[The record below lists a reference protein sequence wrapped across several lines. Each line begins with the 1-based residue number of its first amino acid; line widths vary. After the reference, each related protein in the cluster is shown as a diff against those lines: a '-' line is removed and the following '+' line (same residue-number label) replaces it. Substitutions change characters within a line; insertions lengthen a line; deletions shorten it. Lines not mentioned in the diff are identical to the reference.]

1 MKKTYYAY
9 KVTDR
14 ITNEFYYGS
23 RTCYGPATN
32 DFHYLGS
39 MKTWNPNKQ
48 NLIKEIIKDD
58 FITRDDAVE
67 FESILIKENINNP
80 LNRNFHI
87 PNKGFHRDGSE
98 GMLYKSRKILL
109 EKAKLAGVEVKSRWG
124 LEEQEEIYNK
134 LNDIVKNENTNPK
147 RVGIIISH
155 TKLDAP
161 YCTT

>member
-9 KVTDR
+9 KVTDK

-23 RTCYGPATN
+23 RSCYGSASK
-32 DFHYLGS
+32 DSDYLGS

-48 NLIKEIIKDD
+48 NLVKEIIKDD
-58 FITRDDAVE
+58 FISRDAAIE

-87 PNKGFHRDGSE
+87 PTEGFHRDGSE

-109 EKAKLAGVEVKSRWG
+109 EKAKKAGVEVNSKWG

-134 LNDIVKNENTNPK
+134 LNGIIENENTNPK
-147 RVGIIISH
+147 RVGIIILH